1 MQKFSSK
8 QRAKMLAEQSP
19 YISSNEI
26 GVNEING
33 AVPKGYRLATFS
45 EAKLCYNTDRQFK
58 AEAELAGGIWVMG
71 ENHSPVCARAYCGL
85 FRADN
90 PAGKDYRPVTNTAYV
105 AYVRDERISISRQ
118 AEQIVSLKNALRR
131 EVHSIL
137 Y

>member
-1 MQKFSSK
+1 MQKLSSK

-19 YISSNEI
+19 YISSNAI
-26 GVNEING
+26 GINEIDG

-58 AEAELAGGIWVMG
+58 AEAEKAGSIWVTG
-71 ENHSPVCARAYCGL
+71 ENHFVICARAYCGL

-118 AEQIVSLKNALRR
+118 AEQMVSLKNALRR

>member
-8 QRAKMLAEQSP
+8 QSAKVLAVQSP
-19 YISSNEI
+19 YLSLNEI
-26 GVNEING
+26 GINEING
-33 AVPKGYRLATFS
+33 SVPKGYRLATLS
-45 EAKLCYNTDRQFK
+45 ETKLCYNADSKFNADAEK
-58 AEAELAGGIWVMG
+58 AGSIWVMG

-90 PAGKDYRPVTNTAYV
+90 PEGKDYRPVTNTAYV

-118 AEQIVSLKNALRR
+118 AEQMVSLKNALRR